1 MFLMRDVGAHDMHVC
16 YRFPGFRVGRDNL
29 NTPEEVTTVTR
40 VGICGF
46 IFNVGL

>member
-1 MFLMRDVGAHDMHVC
+1 MFLMRDVGAHDMHVA
-16 YRFPGFRVGRDNL
+16 YRFTGFRVDRSNL
-29 NTPEEVTTVTR
+29 DTPEVTTVTR